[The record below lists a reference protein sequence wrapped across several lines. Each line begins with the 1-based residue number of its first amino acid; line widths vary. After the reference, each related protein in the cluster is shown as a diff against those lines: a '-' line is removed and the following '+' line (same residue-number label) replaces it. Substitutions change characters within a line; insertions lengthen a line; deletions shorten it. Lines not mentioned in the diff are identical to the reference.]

1 MRGNP
6 ELQGNLSGTVA
17 SATEHALCPYM
28 GSSLISE
35 YWEWP
40 ERPGWAGADW
50 RTSGEVQGSWEQV
63 PGVGRKL
70 GYEGGER
77 KWVSMSIF
85 ELEDIQGK
93 YCTIY

>member
-6 ELQGNLSGTVA
+6 ELQGKPSGTVA
-17 SATEHALCPYM
+17 SATEHALCLYM

-35 YWEWP
+35 YWGWP
-40 ERPGWAGADW
+40 ERPEWAGANQ

-63 PGVGRKL
+63 PRVRGKS

-77 KWVSMSIF
+77 EWVSKLIF
-85 ELEDIQGK
+85 ELEEIQEE
-93 YCTIY
+93 YYTIY